1 MKKRKKRKV
10 RGPGRKVASD
20 TLNLILG
27 IRNFQQQEGV
37 FPEGSARRT
46 NYIDKL
52 ILPGLLE
59 HALSNRFDELY
70 RASKKYPV
78 LSERDP
84 RSQALREIG
93 IANHKFWKA
102 NGRAPNMKE
111 WRAQYL
117 AMRPGYRICMRTFR
131 WMAKQTRLP
140 WTRLR
145 KVK

>member
-1 MKKRKKRKV
+1 MKKKG
-10 RGPGRKVASD
+10 RGLGRKVASD
-20 TLNLILG
+20 TLNLIIH

-111 WRAQYL
+111 WRAEYL
-117 AMRPGYRICMRTFR
+117 AMRNPGYQIDVKTFR
-131 WMAKQTRLP
+131 WIAKQTRLS

>member
-1 MKKRKKRKV
+1 M
-10 RGPGRKVASD
+10 ASD
-20 TLNLILG
+20 TLNLIIH

-111 WRAQYL
+111 WRAEYL
-117 AMRPGYRICMRTFR
+117 AMRNPGYQIDVKTFR
-131 WMAKQTRLP
+131 WIAKQTRLS

>member
-1 MKKRKKRKV
+1 MKKKG

-20 TLNLILG
+20 TLNLIIH

-111 WRAQYL
+111 WRAEYL
-117 AMRPGYRICMRTFR
+117 AMRNPGYQIDVKTFR
-131 WMAKQTRLP
+131 WIAKQTRLS